1 MAGRRRCR
9 NSTPRGAWYWLNT
22 VPFRPQVIEADRAVL
37 ASRRKKPDR
46 SLPVGKDQLP
56 LYATAPPPEFALPV
70 SVDDIAA
77 VLEKLPRSLLAG
89 LEGVYLLGGSQ
100 RHVVGGRSWGCYY
113 RRTVFLFAAPRAWL
127 SWRTAEYPG
136 PELLHASPLWPRI
149 RREGSSWLTDVDE
162 RDLRDFYLYDV
173 LLHEVG
179 HHVDFRRNGY
189 RWRSRRKVER
199 FAEWFAASY
208 GKRLR

>member
-1 MAGRRRCR
+1 MAGRRRNP
-9 NSTPRGAWYWLNT
+9 NSTSRGAWYWLDT
-22 VPFRPQVIEADRAVL
+22 VPFRPQVIEAERAVL
-37 ASRRKKPDR
+37 ATCRKKPVR
-46 SLPVGKDQLP
+46 SLPLVESQLP
-56 LYATAPPPEFALPV
+56 LYATPLRPEFALPV
-70 SVDDIAA
+70 SVDEVAA
-77 VLEKLPRSLLAG
+77 VLEKLPRRLLAG

-113 RRTVFLFAAPRAWL
+113 RRKVFLFAAPRAWL

-136 PELLHASPLWPRI
+136 PELLCVSPLRPRI
-149 RREGSSWLTDVDE
+149 RREGSSWLTEVDE

-179 HHVDFRRNGY
+179 HHVDFRRHGY
-189 RWRSRRKVER
+189 HWRSRRKEER